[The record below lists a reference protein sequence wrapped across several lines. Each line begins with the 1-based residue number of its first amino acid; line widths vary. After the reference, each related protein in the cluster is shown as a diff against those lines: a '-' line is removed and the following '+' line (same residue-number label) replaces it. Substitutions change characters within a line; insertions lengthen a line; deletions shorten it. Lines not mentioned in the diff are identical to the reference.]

1 MKFRSLENWDNP
13 ASDHALVF
21 FAQLLEEMLFD
32 YTLDTYK
39 PSVLHTGLLCLEAAD
54 VIENIQRGIIKEP
67 NLAHVLEELCKNLE
81 TDKIAQSLLPLS
93 IESTFSALKN
103 KNAKIESIKTIIDL
117 LKINLSPSIYRNS
130 IENALRD
137 EILKNKRYDEI
148 RRLSRAFLTHVIS
161 FGHHPR
167 FIRET
172 VHNFFWY
179 GQGKINTESAII
191 DFLKLFPSTPSSYDI
206 LFKIDGA
213 LESIN
218 DYFSGLNVFFK
229 NEFPDEFDSSN
240 SMQLNNKKSSN
251 SYALITDIEA
261 KDMFSAR
268 QYAEKRLEIATTL
281 YNIYN
286 HKTIPEW
293 SEQCFVKN
301 KVSGEQRKVSK
312 PRNSM
317 QKREDPAPPI
327 ALRQLKSLIDGFSL
341 EKHSFAK
348 FHRSAQLHA
357 MALSSSSQENQILNI
372 WIALESLVPSE
383 EKGDASSN
391 IEHITTSLTNFLN
404 SIYIERLID
413 NLVKDLIRWNSRLAR
428 AILKKVKGKKLEDR
442 LARLL
447 ILSEYESL
455 RIELESATKDF
466 YLLRDRLDY
475 FKKILASPASV
486 AKALETHNERLKW
499 QIRRIYRAR
508 NIIVHSGETPKY
520 TRALIEHAHD
530 YLDIIIS
537 TLVTLAS
544 NPKKI
549 NSVSQGF
556 KFVELRYSEYIKNLK
571 KNGASFTDENI
582 EYLLFGLS
590 GTSH

>member
-1 MKFRSLENWDNP
+1 M
-13 ASDHALVF
+13 
-21 FAQLLEEMLFD
+21 
-32 YTLDTYK
+32 
-39 PSVLHTGLLCLEAAD
+39 
-54 VIENIQRGIIKEP
+54 
-67 NLAHVLEELCKNLE
+67 
-81 TDKIAQSLLPLS
+81 
-93 IESTFSALKN
+93 
-103 KNAKIESIKTIIDL
+103 
-117 LKINLSPSIYRNS
+117 KINLSPSIYRSN
-130 IENALRD
+130 IENALQD

-148 RRLSRAFLTHVIS
+148 RRLARAYLTHIIS
-161 FGHHPR
+161 YGYHPR

-179 GQGKINTESAII
+179 GQHKISAESAII
-191 DFLKLFPSTPSSYDI
+191 DFLKLFQPTPSSYDV
-206 LFKIDGA
+206 LFKTDAA
-213 LESIN
+213 LEPIK
-218 DYFSGLNVFFK
+218 DYFSGLNVYFK
-229 NEFPDEFDSSN
+229 NEFPDEFDSSI
-240 SMQLNNKKSSN
+240 STQLNNKKASN
-251 SYALITDIEA
+251 SYALITEIEA
-261 KDMFSAR
+261 KDIFSAR

-301 KVSGEQRKVSK
+301 RASGEQRKVSK

-341 EKHSFAK
+341 EKDSFAK
-348 FHRSAQLHA
+348 FHSSAQLHA
-357 MALSSSSQENQILNI
+357 MALSSTSQENQILNI

-383 EKGDASSN
+383 EKGDTSSN

-404 SIYIERLID
+404 LIYIERLLG
-413 NLVKDLIRWNSRLAR
+413 NLVKDLIRWNSRLVR

-447 ILSEYESL
+447 ILSEHDSL
-455 RIELESATKDF
+455 RTDLESATKDF

-475 FKKILASPASV
+475 FKKTLATPASV
-486 AKALETHNERLKW
+486 AKALETHNERLEW

-530 YLDIIIS
+530 YLDIIIY

-544 NPKKI
+544 KPKKI

-556 KFVELRYSEYIKNLK
+556 KFVELRYSEYWKNLK
-571 KNGASFTDENI
+571 KSGPSFTDENI